1 MNGDDMAT
9 KLNDI
14 LRKKK
19 PAILKRWLDV
29 ISATYSGEAAAFIK
43 GQKNQFT
50 GPMGYTIQEG
60 LEGLFDGLID
70 EAPFE
75 EIAPF
80 LESIIKIRAVQDFS
94 PSQAVAF
101 IFHLKKIISEESQNT
116 SDTRGVVDTA
126 ALTAFE
132 LKIDTLALISF
143 DLYMEARDKVYQLKT
158 NESNDMVFRL
168 LQKERRSC
176 EMQEQGLEQ
185 GPNIETPILK

>member
-1 MNGDDMAT
+1 MAT

-60 LEGLFDGLID
+60 LEGIVDGLID
-70 EAPFE
+70 EAPFD
-75 EIAPF
+75 EIAPY
-80 LESIIKIRAVQDFS
+80 LEGIIKIRAVQDFS

-101 IFHLKKIISEESQNT
+101 IFHLKTIISEESQNT
-116 SDTRGVVDTA
+116 SGTRDAVDAA

-132 LKIDTLALISF
+132 SKIDTLALISF
-143 DLYMEARDKVYQLKT
+143 DLYMEARDKIYQLKT

-176 EMQEQGLEQ
+176 EMQEQGLKQ